1 MYYYYIKIGEYIL
14 KQGYNEVRRGTRSE
28 DTDARL

>member
-14 KQGYNEVRRGTRSE
+14 KQGYNEVRRGMRGGYE
-28 DTDARL
+28 K